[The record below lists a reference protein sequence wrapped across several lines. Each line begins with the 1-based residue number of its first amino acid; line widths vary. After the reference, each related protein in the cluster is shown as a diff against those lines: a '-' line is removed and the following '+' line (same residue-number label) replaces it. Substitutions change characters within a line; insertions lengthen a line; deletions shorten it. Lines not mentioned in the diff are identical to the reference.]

1 MTRAAHSART
11 AAVVAVGLLFL
22 VAALTGF
29 GGHLVRPWFLPAL
42 AVAGVLVVASATIV
56 GRQSTATTALLVLL
70 PVAAWIGVA
79 GQQPSVSAAPLAATS
94 ADGGPQRRLGDAPNP
109 LLSGSGGAVDILQ
122 VLTASSQLGP
132 AALNGRAVEV
142 LGVSDGGKAVSR
154 LAMVCCIADA
164 RRVTLQV
171 RGALPREGQWVR
183 VTGHLRAGD
192 RELVLVPDSVE
203 AIRPP
208 ERPVL

>member
-1 MTRAAHSART
+1 VSRAAHGART
-11 AAVVAVGLLFL
+11 AAIVAVGVLFL
-22 VAALTGF
+22 VAALTGV

-42 AVAGVLVVASATIV
+42 GVAGVLVVASATIV
-56 GRQSTATTALLVLL
+56 GRQTTATMALLALL

-79 GQQPSVSAAPLAATS
+79 GQQPSVSAAPLAATG

-109 LLSGSGGAVDILQ
+109 LLSGSGGRVSILQ

-132 AALNGRAVEV
+132 AALNGRAVEIV
-142 LGVSDGGKAVSR
+142 GVSDGAGALSR

-171 RGALPREGQWVR
+171 RGELPRKGQWVR
-183 VTGHLRAGD
+183 LTGHLRAGD
-192 RELVLVPDSVE
+192 REIVLVPDSVE
-203 AIRPP
+203 SVRAP

>member
-1 MTRAAHSART
+1 MTRAAHGART
-11 AAVVAVGLLFL
+11 AAVAAVGVLFL
-22 VAALTGF
+22 VAALTGA

-42 AVAGVLVVASATIV
+42 AVAGVLVVASASLV
-56 GRQSTATTALLVLL
+56 GRQTTSVMALVALL

-79 GQQPSVSAAPLAATS
+79 GQQPSVSSAPVAATS

-109 LLSGSGGAVDILQ
+109 LLTGAGGAVDILQ

-132 AALNGRAVEV
+132 AALNGRSVEV
-142 LGVSDGGKAVSR
+142 VAVSDGAHAVSR

-171 RGALPREGQWVR
+171 RGELPREGQWVR
-183 VTGHLRAGD
+183 ITGRLRAGD
-192 RELVLVPDSVE
+192 RELVLVPSTIESV
-203 AIRPP
+203 RPP